1 MKNRS
6 YIKWQEGYCKW
17 QPVRVS
23 QILNTWEKQQQ
34 MMTCIIYLFIYYF
47 CYSHQKKVFL
57 KSHLQNFFFTKKE
70 KMNQKIDKGRND
82 SNRNQKCK

>member
-1 MKNRS
+1 M
-6 YIKWQEGYCKW
+6 Y
-17 QPVRVS
+17 
-23 QILNTWEKQQQ
+23 
-34 MMTCIIYLFIYYF
+34 YLFIYYF